1 MAARGDG
8 AITPLFVNVSEA
20 ARIIGLGRSKTWE
33 LVASGDIFSVREGK
47 RRLVPISAL
56 NDWAAR
62 KMAEAGAA

>member
-1 MAARGDG
+1 MATRGDG
-8 AITPLFVNVSEA
+8 AIAPLFVSITEA

-47 RRLVPISAL
+47 RRLVPTSAL
-56 NDWAAR
+56 NDWAAK